1 MSCGT
6 HASRTSTR
14 TMTKKCVACV
24 ACVACGGAGSSA
36 AGAGAGAGLA
46 AHACGVC
53 GVCGVGQVIHND
65 FLRSCRKQCD
75 DDIKAFVEC
84 SKREGL
90 LVVFRCRGEN
100 AAMSECLRPLTT
112 PEKYEEYKAKHGI
125 TMGDKPASAPA
136 PGPVTASSRTH
147 LP

>member
-1 MSCGT
+1 
-6 HASRTSTR
+6 
-14 TMTKKCVACV
+14 MTKKCVACV
-24 ACVACGGAGSSA
+24 ACG
-36 AGAGAGAGLA
+36 GAGAGLA
-46 AHACGVC
+46 AHACGHYFVF
-53 GVCGVGQVIHND
+53 VVFVVFVVGQVIHND

-75 DDIKAFVEC
+75 HAIKAFVEC